1 MEKQR
6 KLEEL
11 QRVTEN
17 EQLRALLTPGPQE
30 LAHLLDASALLC
42 FSFIGGALI

>member
-30 LAHLLDASALLC
+30 LAHLPDASALLNA
-42 FSFIGGALI
+42 SLSSEAL